1 MRVYGQLNLRP
12 VCFVQLLQDL
22 DFNKEKVEVVSL
34 GAGAE
39 KVPPIDG
46 LLALRVPSIG
56 GSTKGWML
64 PNARRGAEQVAVD
77 ADISGDTSGDISGD
91 VTTRMSVLDFNDR
104 FVPPPEKALT
114 KGGAPVVKRWR
125 RMLSFDPA
133 RCPPHLAARGGC
145 AKEVSLGRWLAN
157 QGAAWGEAIVGRP
170 VFVRPRTWTYSP
182 GDYVNAERLA
192 AERHEATVVG
202 SKPVSDNITGEKR
215 KEPEP
220 EDAEDA
226 EDAAADAEVENV
238 ETVAKEEP
246 VVEETLKA
254 PTILGCSPSKKERS
268 VEDIYSA
275 GPAVTGPD
283 DGPEQKEEKD
293 EDEDESMGKQSDDE
307 SMGKDSDSDDESEWR
322 FASIVGFNAQTGD
335 HRLLYADGTR
345 EWLPLILHETKAAS
359 DSNDV

>member
-1 MRVYGQLNLRP
+1 MRVYRQLNLRP

-34 GAGAE
+34 GDGAE

-46 LLALRVPSIG
+46 LLPLRVPIIG

-77 ADISGDTSGDISGD
+77 ADTSGDVSGDISK
-91 VTTRMSVLDFNDR
+91 MSVLDFNDR

-157 QGAAWGEAIVGRP
+157 QGAAWGEAVVGRP

-192 AERHEATVVG
+192 AERHERDGRDWCGPLRAKINAKLKKLHALRARAGFIRELRKRLGNANEVV
-202 SKPVSDNITGEKR
+202 T
-215 KEPEP
+215 
-220 EDAEDA
+220 
-226 EDAAADAEVENV
+226 
-238 ETVAKEEP
+238 EEM
-246 VVEETLKA
+246 VRVLKA
-254 PTILGCSPSKKERS
+254 TAIVQQVKHTVDGKVNS
-268 VEDIYSA
+268 VEKEKQ
-275 GPAVTGPD
+275 VT
-283 DGPEQKEEKD
+283 DGGEAFF
-293 EDEDESMGKQSDDE
+293 GI
-307 SMGKDSDSDDESEWR
+307 R
-322 FASIVGFNAQTGD
+322 FNVS
-335 HRLLYADGTR
+335 LLVLDV
-345 EWLPLILHETKAAS
+345 WPLL
-359 DSNDV
+359 

>member
-1 MRVYGQLNLRP
+1 M
-12 VCFVQLLQDL
+12 
-22 DFNKEKVEVVSL
+22 SL

-46 LLALRVPSIG
+46 LLPLRVPIIG

-77 ADISGDTSGDISGD
+77 ADTSGDVSGDISK
-91 VTTRMSVLDFNDR
+91 MSVLDFNDR

-157 QGAAWGEAIVGRP
+157 QGAAWGEAVVGRP

-192 AERHEATVVG
+192 AERHERDVG
-202 SKPVSDNITGEKR
+202 GSNPVSDNITGEKR

-220 EDAEDA
+220 EDAEEA

-246 VVEETLKA
+246 VDETLKP

-283 DGPEQKEEKD
+283 DGPEQKDEKEEK

>member
-1 MRVYGQLNLRP
+1 M
-12 VCFVQLLQDL
+12 
-22 DFNKEKVEVVSL
+22 VSL
-34 GAGAE
+34 GDGAE

-46 LLALRVPSIG
+46 LLPLRVPIIG

-157 QGAAWGEAIVGRP
+157 QGAAWGEAVVGRP

-283 DGPEQKEEKD
+283 DGPEQKDEKEKD

-307 SMGKDSDSDDESEWR
+307 SMGKDSDDEDESEWR

>member
-12 VCFVQLLQDL
+12 VCFVYLLQDL

-46 LLALRVPSIG
+46 LLPLRVPIIG

-104 FVPPPEKALT
+104 FVPPPEKNTT

-125 RMLSFDPA
+125 RMLSFDPD

-157 QGAAWGEAIVGRP
+157 QGAAWGEAVVGRP

-192 AERHEATVVG
+192 AERHERDVGG

-220 EDAEDA
+220 EEAEEAKEEPVD
-226 EDAAADAEVENV
+226 EG
-238 ETVAKEEP
+238 KEEP

-293 EDEDESMGKQSDDE
+293 EDEDESMGKQLDDE
-307 SMGKDSDSDDESEWR
+307 STGKDDSDDESEWR

>member
-1 MRVYGQLNLRP
+1 M
-12 VCFVQLLQDL
+12 
-22 DFNKEKVEVVSL
+22 VSL
-34 GAGAE
+34 GDGAE

-46 LLALRVPSIG
+46 LLPLRVPIIG

-125 RMLSFDPA
+125 RMLSFDPD

-157 QGAAWGEAIVGRP
+157 QGAAWGEAVVGRP

-182 GDYVNAERLA
+182 GDYVNAGRLA

-283 DGPEQKEEKD
+283 DGPEQKDEKED
-293 EDEDESMGKQSDDE
+293 EEDEDESMGKQSDDE
-307 SMGKDSDSDDESEWR
+307 SMGKDSDSDDESEWRFASKSEWR

>member
-1 MRVYGQLNLRP
+1 
-12 VCFVQLLQDL
+12 
-22 DFNKEKVEVVSL
+22 
-34 GAGAE
+34 
-39 KVPPIDG
+39 
-46 LLALRVPSIG
+46 
-56 GSTKGWML
+56 
-64 PNARRGAEQVAVD
+64 
-77 ADISGDTSGDISGD
+77 
-91 VTTRMSVLDFNDR
+91 MSVLDFNDR
-104 FVPPPEKALT
+104 FVPPPEKTLT

-125 RMLSFDPA
+125 RMLSFDPD

-157 QGAAWGEAIVGRP
+157 QGAAWGEAVVGRP

-192 AERHEATVVG
+192 AERHERDVG
-202 SKPVSDNITGEKR
+202 GSNPVSDNITGEKR

-220 EDAEDA
+220 EDAEEAKEEPVD
-226 EDAAADAEVENV
+226 EG
-238 ETVAKEEP
+238 KEEP

-283 DGPEQKEEKD
+283 DGPEQKDEKEEK

>member
-1 MRVYGQLNLRP
+1 M
-12 VCFVQLLQDL
+12 
-22 DFNKEKVEVVSL
+22 VSL
-34 GAGAE
+34 GDGAE

-46 LLALRVPSIG
+46 LLPLRVPIIG

-145 AKEVSLGRWLAN
+145 AKVVSLGRWLAN
-157 QGAAWGEAIVGRP
+157 QGAACGEAVVGRP

-283 DGPEQKEEKD
+283 DGPEQKDEKEEK

-307 SMGKDSDSDDESEWR
+307 SMGKDTDSDDESEWR

>member
-1 MRVYGQLNLRP
+1 
-12 VCFVQLLQDL
+12 
-22 DFNKEKVEVVSL
+22 
-34 GAGAE
+34 
-39 KVPPIDG
+39 
-46 LLALRVPSIG
+46 
-56 GSTKGWML
+56 
-64 PNARRGAEQVAVD
+64 
-77 ADISGDTSGDISGD
+77 
-91 VTTRMSVLDFNDR
+91 MSVLDFNDR
-104 FVPPPEKALT
+104 FVPPPEKTLT

-192 AERHEATVVG
+192 AERHERDVGG

-220 EDAEDA
+220 EDAEEAKEEPVD
-226 EDAAADAEVENV
+226 EG
-238 ETVAKEEP
+238 KEEP

-283 DGPEQKEEKD
+283 DGPEQKDEKEEK

-307 SMGKDSDSDDESEWR
+307 SMGKDQIQTTNPSGDSHPSS
-322 FASIVGFNAQTGD
+322 ASTRRPATTGCC
-335 HRLLYADGTR
+335 TR
-345 EWLPLILHETKAAS
+345 TEPENGSRSSCTRPRRRPTLTMFKMS
-359 DSNDV
+359 SNVD

>member
-12 VCFVQLLQDL
+12 VCFVYLLQDL

-46 LLALRVPSIG
+46 LLPLRVPIIG

-77 ADISGDTSGDISGD
+77 AETSGDISGDISGD

-104 FVPPPEKALT
+104 FVPPPEKTLT

-125 RMLSFDPA
+125 RMLSFDPD

-157 QGAAWGEAIVGRP
+157 QGAAWGEAVVGRP

-246 VVEETLKA
+246 VVETLKA

-307 SMGKDSDSDDESEWR
+307 YTGKDDSDDESEWR

-359 DSNDV
+359 ESEV

>member
-1 MRVYGQLNLRP
+1 M
-12 VCFVQLLQDL
+12 
-22 DFNKEKVEVVSL
+22 EVVSL

-46 LLALRVPSIG
+46 LLPLRVPIIG

-77 ADISGDTSGDISGD
+77 ADTSGDISGDISGD

-157 QGAAWGEAIVGRP
+157 QGAAWGEAVVGRP

-182 GDYVNAERLA
+182 GDYVNAEWLA

-220 EDAEDA
+220 EDAE
-226 EDAAADAEVENV
+226 EVENV
-238 ETVAKEEP
+238 EKVMS
-246 VVEETLKA
+246 LF
-254 PTILGCSPSKKERS
+254 LSS
-268 VEDIYSA
+268 Y
-275 GPAVTGPD
+275 
-283 DGPEQKEEKD
+283 
-293 EDEDESMGKQSDDE
+293 GKFD
-307 SMGKDSDSDDESEWR
+307 
-322 FASIVGFNAQTGD
+322 
-335 HRLLYADGTR
+335 
-345 EWLPLILHETKAAS
+345 
-359 DSNDV
+359 

>member
-1 MRVYGQLNLRP
+1 
-12 VCFVQLLQDL
+12 
-22 DFNKEKVEVVSL
+22 
-34 GAGAE
+34 
-39 KVPPIDG
+39 
-46 LLALRVPSIG
+46 
-56 GSTKGWML
+56 
-64 PNARRGAEQVAVD
+64 
-77 ADISGDTSGDISGD
+77 
-91 VTTRMSVLDFNDR
+91 
-104 FVPPPEKALT
+104 
-114 KGGAPVVKRWR
+114 
-125 RMLSFDPA
+125 
-133 RCPPHLAARGGC
+133 
-145 AKEVSLGRWLAN
+145 
-157 QGAAWGEAIVGRP
+157 

-192 AERHEATVVG
+192 AERHERDVGG
-202 SKPVSDNITGEKR
+202 SKPGADNITGEKR

-220 EDAEDA
+220 EDAEEA

-246 VVEETLKA
+246 VDETLKP

-283 DGPEQKEEKD
+283 DGPEQKDEKEEK

>member
-1 MRVYGQLNLRP
+1 M
-12 VCFVQLLQDL
+12 CFVQLLQDL

-34 GAGAE
+34 GDGAE

-46 LLALRVPSIG
+46 LLPLRVPIIG

-77 ADISGDTSGDISGD
+77 ADTSGDVSGDISGD

-104 FVPPPEKALT
+104 FVPPPEKTLT

-157 QGAAWGEAIVGRP
+157 QGAAWGEAVVGRP

-192 AERHEATVVG
+192 AERHERDVGG

-246 VVEETLKA
+246 VDETLKP

-268 VEDIYSA
+268 VEYIYSA

-283 DGPEQKEEKD
+283 DGPEQKDEKEEK

-307 SMGKDSDSDDESEWR
+307 SMDKDDSDDESEWR

>member
-1 MRVYGQLNLRP
+1 
-12 VCFVQLLQDL
+12 
-22 DFNKEKVEVVSL
+22 
-34 GAGAE
+34 
-39 KVPPIDG
+39 
-46 LLALRVPSIG
+46 
-56 GSTKGWML
+56 
-64 PNARRGAEQVAVD
+64 
-77 ADISGDTSGDISGD
+77 
-91 VTTRMSVLDFNDR
+91 
-104 FVPPPEKALT
+104 
-114 KGGAPVVKRWR
+114 
-125 RMLSFDPA
+125 
-133 RCPPHLAARGGC
+133 
-145 AKEVSLGRWLAN
+145 VSLGRWLAN
-157 QGAAWGEAIVGRP
+157 QGAAWGEAVVGRP

-283 DGPEQKEEKD
+283 DGPEQKDEKEEKD
-293 EDEDESMGKQSDDE
+293 DESMGKQSDDE